1 MWFKELSGAKRIEL
15 MCGLMS
21 MCIPLE
27 IRFFKTF
34 IDDIAKKDTN
44 AFREADLKANSFTE
58 IDSICKC
65 DLLADIAITD
75 SNDLKPNVTNCEM
88 QSNPIQ
94 TNCSLN
100 NAVNQSMPQP
110 MPQSM
115 PPPVVP
121 VMPSMEMAGVAP
133 NGTAV
138 MPQTDMMVVPTP
150 SPPNA
155 SANHLSQLP
164 SRSKLIIS
172 LCLLSPTNRTC
183 SAAAYKALCHQLT
196 APKIGS
202 AVTRYLA
209 YGKNIYELEDF
220 FSGVRLLLTLA
231 LYHPAFS
238 FDERERLAKQK
249 DEVDRTIDT
258 IINPHYR
265 QNPNFTNAHQSHPYQ
280 GYGGHQ
286 TVHTVAQSHI
296 HGHIGAHTTQP
307 HTQSAGVSSGGPT
320 PHSHS
325 HSHVPGQMSGPVPHQ
340 AGQYGSHPSHPYMPP
355 MVSNMSYT
363 NPPLT
368 ANIANLRIS
377 SNPVSTPSPTSSP
390 SSSKTATSV
399 AAISPLPMGEF
410 VGTHIHPM
418 NDGLPNQSPYV
429 LTTGIPTLPHQPLV
443 EDRSCAKNV
452 LSCYNCGSIG
462 HRGDECTAQSQEE
475 ANR

>member
-1 MWFKELSGAKRIEL
+1 MVCKEEVFLWFKELSGAKRIEL

-27 IRFFKTF
+27 IRFFKSF
-34 IDDIAKKDTN
+34 IDDIARKDTN

-65 DLLADIAITD
+65 DLLGDIAITD

-94 TNCSLN
+94 ANCSLN

-110 MPQSM
+110 
-115 PPPVVP
+115 VVP
-121 VMPSMEMAGVAP
+121 VMPSLEMTGVAP

-138 MPQTDMMVVPTP
+138 MPPPGEMMVVPSP

-172 LCLLSPTNRTC
+172 LCLLSPNNRTC

-238 FDERERLAKQK
+238 YEERDRLAKQK
-249 DEVDRTIDT
+249 DEVERTIDT

-265 QNPNFTNAHQSHPYQ
+265 QNPNFTNAHPYQ
-280 GYGGHQ
+280 SYGPHQ
-286 TVHTVAQSHI
+286 TVHTVATSHI

-307 HTQSAGVSSGGPT
+307 HTQSTGVSSGAQT
-320 PHSHS
+320 AHSHS
-325 HSHVPGQMSGPVPHQ
+325 HSHVAVGQISGPVAHQ
-340 AGQYGSHPSHPYMPP
+340 TGQYASHPSHPYMPP
-355 MVSNMSYT
+355 MVPNMSYT
-363 NPPLT
+363 NTPLT

-399 AAISPLPMGEF
+399 AAISPLPMSEF
-410 VGTHIHPM
+410 VGPHIHPI
-418 NDGLPNQSPYV
+418 NDGLANQSQYV
-429 LTTGIPTLPHQPLV
+429 LTTAMPALPHQQHV

-452 LSCYNCGSIG
+452 SSCYNCGSMG